1 MSFIKKVVEA
11 APAVKPSMET
21 NIDIDVNEGDTV
33 TQTDPLEGRTDQITA
48 VEPPVPVVEI
58 PPLETDVSVID
69 EIASL
74 ESIYETLREYKD
86 CGMSFT
92 QSHVPLMIH
101 ALKGKCPKG
110 LTLSEVCPSLESDN
124 VFERTDLTA
133 SMEGVLD
140 KIKSALKKTKEFF
153 FKPKISWEDKFKRI
167 EARLAS
173 GEEAVKSGKSKVK
186 LHMRNGTFDFDV
198 IVKDTK
204 QAYANLEES
213 RMNRFFKVIKEFDDE
228 IEKELGVDRL
238 DDNLAADNEDEI
250 LHWIT
255 REAKRV
261 NPTKFF
267 VGFEKAKI
275 ESSMVAPNYTFGT
288 LCYKPADEKH
298 YPSFTLE
305 NTGKEGYTDYLTL
318 SECKELFSVIKSGED
333 KMVKDIGGSCFF
345 VVYLTCI
352 EGINQLY
359 YACEQGSIRLIQ
371 LIEQSLGIK

>member
-48 VEPPVPVVEI
+48 VEPPVPVVES

-74 ESIYETLREYKD
+74 ESIYETLREYQD

-186 LHMRNGTFDFDV
+186 LHMRNGTFDFGV
-198 IVKDTK
+198 LIADTK
-204 QAYANLEES
+204 HAYANLEEA
-213 RMNRFFKVIKEFDDE
+213 RMKRFFTVIRAFEDE
-228 IEKELGVDRL
+228 IEKELNIKRTDVD
-238 DDNLAADNEDEI
+238 AEPDNEGEI

-255 REAKRV
+255 REAKRS

-267 VGFEKAKI
+267 AGFEKAKI
-275 ESSMVAPNYTFGT
+275 EGSMVAPNTTFGT
-288 LCYKPADEKH
+288 MCYKPADEQH
-298 YPSFTLE
+298 YPSFTLT
-305 NTGKEGYTDYLTL
+305 NTGKEGYADYLTL
-318 SECKELFSVIKSGED
+318 AECKELFSVIKSGED
-333 KMVKDIGGSCFF
+333 KMVKDIDGSCFF

-352 EGINQLY
+352 DGINQLY
-359 YACEQGSIRLIQ
+359 FSCEQSTIRLIQ